1 MMGCGLLLKKKMIN
15 KSDYE
20 LYISLKDY
28 LEKIELNDKLNKD
41 LDIKSKNKIS
51 KI

>member
-1 MMGCGLLLKKKMIN
+1 MIN